1 MTRPTNE
8 EIPLLDDD
16 EAMEAIATL
25 RARGYSPEQVQR
37 AMEHQTSPPEPTVL
51 TVEEALA
58 DAEVGCGLCYWGVEG
73 GTITCTREELEAALE
88 DAYDP
93 MMSDW
98 PTMVQM
104 G

>member
-25 RARGYSPEQVQR
+25 RARGYSPEQVRR
-37 AMEHQTSPPEPTVL
+37 AMEHQTVPT
-51 TVEEALA
+51 
-58 DAEVGCGLCYWGVEG
+58 
-73 GTITCTREELEAALE
+73 
-88 DAYDP
+88 
-93 MMSDW
+93 
-98 PTMVQM
+98 TMVQM